1 MEERRPNFW
10 SEVWTQ
16 LKAAKEDFWK
26 PYNWAK
32 QYVGPGPGA
41 IAAGAFFAGARA
53 LQSLF
58 EGAQAEVS
66 TRQEETVARKGYIAP
81 LPEQEAKRL
90 QDQGYR
96 VWQGQDGLWFR
107 EKDGKVE
114 VFANK
119 EITARGYLGYLVSL
133 GQTRQAPARGANKA
147 GVSAQDL
154 GTPLQGEWLPFE
166 AYVGRL
172 RSIRDQVRAA
182 KTPEAEY
189 LSDIVFERTMWELAP
204 DNWAKAKAAGEYLGF
219 LVANDPLNLLTFGL
233 AGGAKLTGQLALK
246 LGAIAAARG
255 GGGLAFAADAARVL
269 SLTFRGLD
277 LSNKLAQDFVAIPL
291 TLPSWVLMKAA
302 RWAFVPVL
310 RPAMEKGKV
319 VWKLAWAKVTDLS
332 ERAKLLQTLRDFTN
346 MVREFRELDIDP
358 MILLD
363 QNGIPQGEAGYLRF
377 GLFSSGKKQY
387 FTDQDVQIIQTL
399 LQETVTRIFKTP
411 EPYEVRVTPMGKVQV
426 RKQGQVF
433 DAYSFLVVDI
443 PTKEDHRVLIE
454 TAVKLLTSPP
464 QPGTQTPGAPPGS
477 QPPTPPTP
485 PSQPPGAQPPV
496 PSPQPQPSP
505 HPTAQSPSVS
515 PTQVAPPT
523 AQAQP
528 YVPLRPR
535 RRRKQPK
542 KTMPPDVYSLSTPPP
557 EGDIPAWHIPGSQ
570 DPAQIDQFVSEQEV
584 LDKLLFQDPAA
595 GSDPLIPPDDIRWLA
610 PEPEQAAPEILEQSV
625 PKPEQ
630 FIPEPPEQTAPRPEQ
645 FAPDLSGLVPPDVR
659 SGIDTTLPDN
669 IVQASPG
676 VSPEEVRKL
685 LFQGKTVFFPGP
697 WPPKW
702 ETLPDW
708 GPSPAPG
715 APSGPAPSPFE
726 MEGGAFRAKT
736 EPPRISPWAQAT
748 GRKPDVFPG
757 SWPPAWET
765 PDQAPPYSP
774 PGAIPGPAP
783 SPFQTEGSAF
793 RAKAEPPESPWA
805 RLMRQ
810 EPQPPVGEEPSA
822 PVEPGP
828 TAPEPPEPSF
838 QKIGELRGEVKIG
851 REPFWLFLMGKYPDG
866 VLLYQIE
873 SRHADIYTYLVPEQ
887 LAQDFERRFREG
899 KLLYPR
905 VGFAEAERFL
915 ETLEDRF
922 GPVFSESFRYRGKTY
937 LVETEP
943 TETEQVVVRIID
955 TTDPRKVSTG
965 RLWNEEARFLHA
977 LLFAADYFRWKL
989 FERDISSFLRFYGI
1003 ELPTRRV
1010 REWLPLFEK
1019 AKGAVRKEAQPQDLT
1034 QPQAQPQGQGP
1045 LPPAEPPKKRV
1056 RRVEKEKAQT
1066 RSLDPTKS
1074 AFFQAQSQAPSPPA
1088 SPAPDQVVQAQP
1100 APRVRFQPFV
1110 PEGPEPQTFEEFLER
1125 ARQEI
1130 DPHMDL
1136 GLAEQILV
1144 DPLLSVP
1151 DGDLIQLEAVAQANK
1166 RAFFSR
1172 IRPGVGRFVR
1182 REGEVQFQRLTDEDY
1197 RILGNLLVRAAFEWR
1212 KGNTGPAF
1220 DLLRF
1225 FGYAPIPTE
1234 TGLAIPIENA
1244 YAAIVLSRN
1253 NTDLLGIFR
1262 TLLNLV
1268 VDFVGKPGITP
1279 GEAMRLSSARR
1290 REMQR
1295 LFEGKGVP
1303 RELVRIVHALVER
1316 IRNLEA
1322 QLKQAVREGKDEE
1335 AVRAFQELAQTFQRQ
1350 ELEELAK
1357 VPRIVSLS
1365 KEDVDLYRTIRAL
1378 GEGILEGFQDEVLTG
1393 GFQGQTDLLGY
1404 ALVRPEAVEARA
1416 VAGADALLFY
1426 HWLRFLQAQ
1435 TDAAPASQLWR
1446 VQALIRQAV
1455 SGIGESIAR
1464 FLSAQGRAVAEG
1476 TSWISKDGKIVVRI
1490 RVRGR
1495 AGEPKG
1501 LSDIV
1506 ASLQWLF
1513 GTGKLFDYRPE
1524 ASIDRSVLTKFR
1536 TKPQG
1541 EDSFKPIDPEE
1552 YLKNPLQSLAEEI
1565 EMTFEIDSERT
1576 LTGLLLLF
1584 SQATTPEAQQ
1594 GLLSVLRQTAARL
1607 ARDRYLAERSAVQ
1620 NPVFTEDAFGFTVR
1634 SLGLEPEN
1642 AVGFTEEE
1650 VGRNLVRPEEARTEV
1665 TDESGEV
1672 IKEPGMDPEKER
1684 IQGLSILYT
1693 GAKDPQRLLE
1703 QAPMLPL
1710 VESSFL
1716 RGQVRKT
1723 DLPETLPNGLTLQE
1737 FLEIAAQAYLGD
1749 PGPLRI
1755 LAESLGVGSE
1765 SLDGLVV
1772 QASGLEG
1779 DQARELLRRVADK
1792 VFEAERDR
1800 YDPFKALRTELG
1812 HEPIPVE
1819 DSGRLRDFPA
1829 TLHYGFVSP
1838 SRATIPLARTFDNMV
1853 LWAGKAVQRIFGLPE
1868 AVQNRFPYAKA
1879 LKQAME
1885 GNFDWLA
1892 RVVQD
1897 QGFVL
1902 HIDQE
1907 GKVVL
1912 LGDLQGL
1919 EVLPEAR
1926 DLLLRALLLPDSVFT
1941 EVEKLLRGLRDGL
1954 EEWTDYFESAD
1965 DEVIAAKVEDLADR
1979 VMEAVLFRDT
1989 GPVEEFLVR
1998 IAEEAPDRA
2007 EAIRRGF
2014 QSLFTELSFERSLFE
2029 ALTPGEDDL
2038 VLPTTKGLKEAIERR
2053 VEIAAN
2059 ILANRGDL
2067 EGARALRQS
2076 ANLLFRILQDYAETF
2091 WERYYLDALKRLTG
2105 EGFEYRLTQI
2115 RRRFNDFQGEV
2126 AQIVLP
2132 ERSPRIPRPNLTRW
2146 KGFSR
2151 ETLDRLLETPVR
2163 IDRETKTLVL
2173 EGLPDPDKELSRA
2186 YEEARDLLSRIQG
2199 FLREVREELVQPFA
2213 PFVRFLGFEPDL
2225 PDPFDLLFGSIPANQ
2240 VTLGTLLLSSFDF
2253 PRIHKSG
2260 AGPDVQ
2266 FVEAL
2271 RKGVDRA
2278 FQRLL
2283 PFAQNQAWDLFVRF
2297 LRDDSASL
2305 QQYLRDLFFRG
2316 VLSRDWT
2323 QGLGGIE
2330 LGKLPTAPR
2339 DRVKFAWQFLFGTSI
2354 RDDQAEFLLHSHG
2367 SVAALAPQAPEQPRK
2382 SLREIL
2388 ARRASQKGTLVLRPE
2403 EAQTFREAVKDLP
2416 QPIRDLVL
2424 ALYRFQNVQAKIE
2437 KRIQDV
2443 FSGRNMLFSGEEAE
2457 GAVSAVQEQ
2466 VEVAPNWVPSRIIRE
2481 LESLLS
2487 KARGRKSLHAL
2498 GSGLASFARTGNPE
2512 GLEIALRR
2520 FTGKEVRLARA
2531 TESAFLV
2538 EVEGKPLLVD
2548 GSVVLLEVLRPG
2560 EGYQRLIA
2568 DFGKI
2573 LRGLGAHLAPDQF
2586 LYLEG
2591 KVAWPDRPV
2600 AGLVYPVLAP
2610 PEPLDLDWEERPFGR
2625 LSPEER
2631 EAWNEEIL
2639 DLLFDPVKVPGSS
2652 ERVKRIAEVGVQRL
2666 EDGTEVE
2673 VMSPLAV
2680 LEYLYFNSPS
2690 FRNLVRERPEQVEAA
2705 LVKLETHRQ
2714 GWLEAWN
2721 TFRAQYFVLD
2731 KIYSLLGPEVA
2742 AQYETDLF
2750 MRDLSR
2756 VLNDA
2761 FRVLGFERTTEYWD
2775 KNLGYR
2781 VALESGDIPEE
2792 FMLSPMNYQPM
2803 LEFKDIQDLLK
2814 KGSSI
2819 DYDLPPALDPVYA
2832 KLTRIFFDYA
2842 AELRQARES
2851 LVEVVE
2857 RIYREGLGELALALS
2872 EAGVVLRGDE
2882 ASRQAVEEAAR
2893 RIYRTIAEACRL
2905 KGEPLA

>member
-16 LKAAKEDFWK
+16 LKATKEDFWK

-32 QYVGPGPGA
+32 QYVGIDPGA

-66 TRQEETVARKGYIAP
+66 VRQEETIARKGYIAP

-133 GQTRQAPARGANKA
+133 GQTRQAPARGLNKA

-189 LSDIVFERTMWELAP
+189 LSDIVFERTMWELAQ
-204 DNWAKAKAAGEYLGF
+204 DNWAKTKAAGEYLGF

-233 AGGAKLTGQLALK
+233 AGGAKLTGQLSLK
-246 LGAIAAARG
+246 LGTIAAARG
-255 GGGLAFAADAARVL
+255 GRGLAFAADAARVL

-310 RPAMEKGKV
+310 RPVLEKGKV

-332 ERAKLLQTLRDFTN
+332 ERTKLLQTLRDFTN

-377 GLFSSGKKQY
+377 GLFPSQKKQY
-387 FTDQDVQIIQTL
+387 FTDQDVQNVQLL
-399 LQETVTRIFKTP
+399 LQEVMTRIFKTP
-411 EPYEVRVTPMGKVQV
+411 EPYEVRVKPMGKVQV
-426 RKQGQVF
+426 RRQGQVF
-433 DAYSFLVVDI
+433 DAYSFLIVDI

-454 TAVKLLTSPP
+454 TAVKLFTSPP
-464 QPGTQTPGAPPGS
+464 QPGTQAPGAPPSPPPGP
-477 QPPTPPTP
+477 QPSPPPAP
-485 PSQPPGAQPPV
+485 PPASGAQPPI

-570 DPAQIDQFVSEQEV
+570 DPAQIDQFVSEEEV

-595 GSDPLIPPDDIRWLA
+595 GSDSLIPPDDIHWLA

-625 PKPEQ
+625 PEPEQ

-645 FAPDLSGLVPPDVR
+645 FAPDLSDLVPPDVR

-726 MEGGAFRAKT
+726 MEGGAFRAKA
-736 EPPRISPWAQAT
+736 EPPRTSPWDQAT
-748 GRKPDVFPG
+748 GRKPDIFPG

-765 PDQAPPYSP
+765 PDQAPPPLPSGSAP
-774 PGAIPGPAP
+774 PPSGPAP
-783 SPFQTEGSAF
+783 SPFVLEGGAF
-793 RAKAEPPESPWA
+793 RAQVEPPESPWA
-805 RLMRQ
+805 QLMRQ
-810 EPQPPVGEEPSA
+810 EPQPSAGEGPSA
-822 PVEPGP
+822 PAEPGSA
-828 TAPEPPEPSF
+828 APEPPKSSF
-838 QKIGELRGEVKIG
+838 QKIDEVRGTVKV
-851 REPFWLFLMGKYPDG
+851 GKNSFRLVLVGSYEDG
-866 VLLYQIE
+866 VLLYRVE
-873 SRHADIYTYLVPEQ
+873 SEEGAVSTYLVPEKG
-887 LAQDFERRFREG
+887 AQDFERRFREG
-899 KLLYPR
+899 KLLYPSS
-905 VGFAEAERFL
+905 GLSEARKLFEASK
-915 ETLEDRF
+915 DQF
-922 GPVFSESFRYRGKTY
+922 GSVFSGSFQFRRKAYFI
-937 LVETEP
+937 ETEP
-943 TETEQVVVRIID
+943 AGDEYVLVRIID
-955 TTDPRKVSTG
+955 AKDPRKVSTG
-965 RLWNEEARFLHA
+965 RLWNDEASILHA
-977 LLFAADYFRWKL
+977 LLSLAEQGSIRSLGAD
-989 FERDISSFLRFYGI
+989 IVSFLRFYGI
-1003 ELPTRRV
+1003 ELPTRRL
-1010 REWLPLFEK
+1010 REGLPLFEK
-1019 AKGAVRKEAQPQDLT
+1019 VKGAVRKEAQPQDLT
-1034 QPQAQPQGQGP
+1034 RPQAQPQGQGP
-1045 LPPAEPPKKRV
+1045 LPPAKSPKKQV
-1056 RRVEKEKAQT
+1056 RRVEKEKEKSQV
-1066 RSLDPTKS
+1066 RPFDPTKS
-1074 AFFQAQSQAPSPPA
+1074 VLFQAQSQAPSPPA
-1088 SPAPDQVVQAQP
+1088 TPIPDQVAQAQP
-1100 APRVRFQPFV
+1100 APRARFQPFV
-1110 PEGPEPQTFEEFLER
+1110 PEGLEPQTFEEFLER

-1136 GLAEQILV
+1136 GLAEQIMA

-1172 IRPGVGRFVR
+1172 IRPGIGRFVR
-1182 REGEVQFQRLTDEDY
+1182 REGEVQFQRLADDDY
-1197 RILGNLLVRAAFEWR
+1197 RVLGNLLVRAAFEWR

-1303 RELVRIVHALVER
+1303 RELVRIVHVLVER
-1316 IRNLEA
+1316 IRNLEV
-1322 QLKQAVREGKDEE
+1322 QLRQAVREGKDEE
-1335 AVRAFQELAQTFQRQ
+1335 AVRAFQELAQAFQRQ

-1404 ALVRPEAVEARA
+1404 ALVRPEAVEAR
-1416 VAGADALLFY
+1416 VIAGADALLFY

-1435 TDAAPASQLWR
+1435 ADAAPASQLWR

-1455 SGIGESIAR
+1455 SGIGESVAR

-1513 GTGKLFDYRPE
+1513 GTGKLFEHRPE
-1524 ASIDRSVLTKFR
+1524 AQLDRSVLTKFR

-1541 EDSFKPIDPEE
+1541 EDSFKSMDPEE
-1552 YLKNPLQSLAEEI
+1552 YLRNPLQSLAEEI

-1584 SQATTPEAQQ
+1584 SQATTLEAQR
-1594 GLLSVLRQTAARL
+1594 GLLSVLRRTAARL
-1607 ARDRYLAERSAVQ
+1607 ARDRYVAEQSAVQ
-1620 NPVFTEDAFGFTVR
+1620 NPVFTKEAADFTIR
-1634 SLGLEPEN
+1634 SLGLEPEE

-1650 VGRNLVRPEEARTEV
+1650 VGRNLVRPEEARAEV

-1723 DLPETLPNGLTLQE
+1723 DLPETLPNGLALQE
-1737 FLEIAAQAYLGD
+1737 FLDVAAQAYLGD

-1779 DQARELLRRVADK
+1779 DQARELLRRVAEK

-1812 HEPIPVE
+1812 YEPIPVE
-1819 DSGRLRDFPA
+1819 DSGRLRDFPS

-1838 SRATIPLARTFDNMV
+1838 SRATTPLARPFDNMV
-1853 LWAGKAVQRIFGLPE
+1853 FWAGKAVQRIFGLPE

-1941 EVEKLLRGLRDGL
+1941 EIERLLRGLRDGL

-1998 IAEEAPDRA
+1998 IAEEAPDRS

-2014 QSLFTELSFERSLFE
+2014 QSLFTELAFERSLFE
-2029 ALTPGEDDL
+2029 TLTPGEDDL

-2105 EGFEYRLTQI
+2105 ERFQYRLEQV

-2126 AQIVLP
+2126 AQIILP
-2132 ERSPRIPRPNLTRW
+2132 ERNVGIDLPNLALW

-2173 EGLPDPDKELSRA
+2173 EDLPGPDKELSRA
-2186 YEEARDLLSRIQG
+2186 YGEARDLLSRIQG
-2199 FLREVREELVQPFA
+2199 FLQGVQEELAQPFA

-2225 PDPFDLLFGSIPANQ
+2225 PDPFDLLFGSVPWNR
-2240 VTLGTLLLSSFDF
+2240 VSLGTLLLTIFEF
-2253 PRIHKSG
+2253 PVPLRGVRSDI
-2260 AGPDVQ
+2260 A

-2271 RKGVDRA
+2271 REGVDRA
-2278 FQRLL
+2278 FRRLL
-2283 PFAQNQAWDLFVRF
+2283 PFVQEQAWDLFVRF
-2297 LRDDSASL
+2297 LRDDPDSFRKHL
-2305 QQYLRDLFFRG
+2305 QDLFFRG
-2316 VLSRDWT
+2316 VLSRDWA

-2339 DRVKFAWQFLFGTSI
+2339 DRIKFAWQFLFGTSI

-2388 ARRASQKGTLVLRPE
+2388 ARRASQKGILVLRPE
-2403 EAQTFREAVKDLP
+2403 EAKTFREAVKDLP
-2416 QPIRDLVL
+2416 QPIRDLVT
-2424 ALYRFQNVQAKIE
+2424 ALYRFQSVQAKIE

-2443 FSGRNMLFSGEEAE
+2443 FSGRNLLFSGEETE

-2466 VEVAPNWVPSRIIRE
+2466 VEVAPNWAPSRVIRE

-2520 FTGKEVRLARA
+2520 FTGKEVRLVQA
-2531 TESAFLV
+2531 TGSAFLV
-2538 EVEGKPLLVD
+2538 EVGGSPLLVD
-2548 GSVVLLEVLRPG
+2548 GSVALLEAPRPG

-2573 LRGLGAHLAPDQF
+2573 LRGLGVHLAPDQF

-2600 AGLVYPVLAP
+2600 AGLVYPILEKGIAP
-2610 PEPLDLDWEERPFGR
+2610 DELD
-2625 LSPEER
+2625 
-2631 EAWNEEIL
+2631 
-2639 DLLFDPVKVPGSS
+2639 
-2652 ERVKRIAEVGVQRL
+2652 
-2666 EDGTEVE
+2666 
-2673 VMSPLAV
+2673 
-2680 LEYLYFNSPS
+2680 S
-2690 FRNLVRERPEQVEAA
+2690 FRDRFRKALADGDGLEEALLA
-2705 LVKLETHRQ
+2705 LRQKLE
-2714 GWLEAWN
+2714 E
-2721 TFRAQYFVLD
+2721 
-2731 KIYSLLGPEVA
+2731 
-2742 AQYETDLF
+2742 
-2750 MRDLSR
+2750 
-2756 VLNDA
+2756 
-2761 FRVLGFERTTEYWD
+2761 VLGEGVGEETP
-2775 KNLGYR
+2775 
-2781 VALESGDIPEE
+2781 VAV
-2792 FMLSPMNYQPM
+2792 
-2803 LEFKDIQDLLK
+2803 
-2814 KGSSI
+2814 KGST
-2819 DYDLPPALDPVYA
+2819 AVYRNRIED
-2832 KLTRIFFDYA
+2832 KLYQ
-2842 AELRQARES
+2842 ELVFGFPEHGG
-2851 LVEVVE
+2851 EVVLIAPE
-2857 RIYREGLGELALALS
+2857 SDVPI
-2872 EAGVVLRGDE
+2872 
-2882 ASRQAVEEAAR
+2882 AR
-2893 RIYRTIAEACRL
+2893 RYRRIVYTDRGPYFEFAP
-2905 KGEPLA
+2905 KTS